1 MRFKFYTRQNID
13 VNSLNTFVHIYVC
26 NIKVDEAPKQSNKN
40 IYRKREVDLGIY
52 KEVQFI
58 LSKTS
63 EQRKNED
70 RNTSTQ
76 AGKLCDCG
84 KNINCRIGIVP
95 TKNG

>member
-13 VNSLNTFVHIYVC
+13 VNSLNTFVQIYVC

-58 LSKTS
+58 LSKI
-63 EQRKNED
+63 QNNAKMKC
-70 RNTSTQ
+70 Q
-76 AGKLCDCG
+76 A
-84 KNINCRIGIVP
+84 RR
-95 TKNG
+95 